1 METVSKSKV
10 SLSKNGKRAQM
21 ITSAGTKHTNLI
33 KHVVFHVKKIKK
45 FKFESNK

>member
-21 ITSAGTKHTNLI
+21 ITSTGTKHTKLV
-33 KHVVFHVKKIKK
+33 KPGVFACKN
-45 FKFESNK
+45 NKQYTIGD